1 MMNRFGVRASFGY
14 CGLSV
19 SPLLVLVLI
28 FAACGQ
34 VRLSV
39 ASAARRAASLEARGR
54 YGAQPPTTKQA
65 ANDLTVEK
73 VLANVR
79 RAINYEKVGRLR
91 RGFVVEEFVVD
102 AKGAAQSLESRVL
115 TFGAGGAFREDSKP
129 TNARPFGFD
138 GSYGWQVDRTGLA
151 APMPQRLREK
161 LLIPAWARS
170 GWWLDARA
178 PLVFSILPE
187 ETNEQRVAL
196 SMRLRRGLV
205 GAKVFVNRATWL
217 PDSLVVE
224 YERGPYTV
232 TYKDY
237 QESLGLRF
245 PQSILVNYRGS
256 DSEYRVRTVMEAN
269 GNVFAAPPLP
279 PDTSFDNTLPAELRV
294 AQGVPFSGGSP
305 GHYYVRPV
313 VDGRE
318 IGWFN
323 FDTGSDAMHIDTKF
337 ADELKMPVLGKSQ
350 TRGSDGKVQ
359 EVTIRQ
365 GKTLQLGRVTFKNPL
380 YLAMDL
386 SARNAPPGEKRA
398 GQVGHPLLAR
408 VVMEVTGGGKKMA
421 LYDPASY
428 KLGRGKWQQLSY
440 IDLTPAVFCRFEG
453 NREGLFQLDT
463 GYTGTVTFYDKF
475 IADEKLL
482 EGRATKDETE
492 TGSGGTY
499 KLLTGAIEWFE
510 LAGVRFKNP
519 KVGFRVAGL
528 SREGGAGVVG
538 REFLSPFTIVFNYP
552 ERRIAFIR

>member
-1 MMNRFGVRASFGY
+1 MNRFGIRVLFG
-14 CGLSV
+14 CWGWRFS
-19 SPLLVLVLI
+19 SLLVLILI
-28 FAACGQ
+28 FMASVE
-34 VRLSV
+34 VRLSR
-39 ASAARRAASLEARGR
+39 ASGNPPDARGR
-54 YGAQPPTTKQA
+54 DSAHRQQPTNQA
-65 ANDLTVEK
+65 AGELTVAK

-79 RAINYEKVGRLR
+79 KAINYESAGRLR
-91 RGFVVEEFVVD
+91 GGFVVEEFAVD
-102 AKGAAQSLESRVL
+102 AKGTAQVREESRVL

-129 TNARPFGFD
+129 VNARPFGFD

-161 LLIPAWARS
+161 LLIPAWVRG

-178 PLVFSILPE
+178 PLDFSILPA
-187 ETNEQRVAL
+187 ETNDARVAL

-217 PDSLVVE
+217 TEMLVVE

-232 TYKDY
+232 TYRDY
-237 QESLGLRF
+237 RESLGFRF
-245 PQSILVNYRGS
+245 PQVVGVNYRGS
-256 DSEYRVRTVMEAN
+256 DSEFRVGSITEARGA

-279 PDTSFDNTLPAELRV
+279 PDTSFDNTLPAELKV
-294 AQGVPFSGGSP
+294 AQGVPFSDASP

-313 VDGRE
+313 VEGRE

-337 ADELKMPVLGKSQ
+337 ADELKLPVLGKSQ
-350 TRGSDGKVQ
+350 TRGSDGRVQ

-365 GKTLQLGRVTFKNPL
+365 GKTLQLGRVRFKNPL

-386 SARNAPPGEKRA
+386 SARNAPPGERRA

-408 VVMEVTGGGKKMA
+408 VVVEVAGGGKKIA
-421 LYDPASY
+421 LYDPATY

-440 IDLTPAVFCRFEG
+440 IDLTPAVVCRFEG

-475 IADEKLL
+475 IEDEKLL
-482 EGRATKDETE
+482 AGRATKDETE

-499 KLLTGAIEWFE
+499 KLLTGTIEWFE
-510 LAGVRFKNP
+510 LAGMRFRNP
-519 KVGFRVAGL
+519 KAGFRVAGL

-538 REFLSPFTIVFNYP
+538 REFLSAFTIIFNYP
-552 ERRIAFIR
+552 ERRIAFLR